1 MKNQRILV
9 SITLSVGMVFSIQAA
24 DFVNTPIPPKGM
36 TALYDS
42 LTLDQVVVTAT
53 HTPKA
58 LKDVPV
64 VTRLISLDDIK
75 KADATNIQ
83 DLLVQEL
90 PGLEFGF
97 AMTQETSLNMSGFGG
112 NAILFLCDG
121 ERLAGE
127 TMDNTDYN
135 RLNLDNVGRIEIV
148 KGASSALYGSN
159 AVGGV
164 INIIT
169 RESTEPWTA
178 NVNSRYNSFGN
189 EWRNGANFSFTSG
202 KWNSQTN
209 FQHTDIEPIKLASGP
224 TSEEKA
230 LAALLGQEIEEDKS
244 NVKKLYGQE
253 SYNVKERITFTASN
267 FLKFVARGGY
277 FYRESQRDTYNYH
290 FNAYSGG
297 LKALYDWKDGRNIE
311 VSYAY
316 DQYDKANFTPEK
328 IRTHDHDYR
337 NTQHTAHAIYNHT
350 FGEHILTLGS
360 DLLHDYLTTYQFLDN
375 TSHEQNNIDAYAQF
389 DFNPNRRFNVV
400 GSVRYDYF
408 SASEAQ
414 ALTTRLAAVYKLDGI
429 TFRANYAS
437 GFRAPSLKEM
447 YMHYDMGNMGYMII
461 GNPDVKPEKSN
472 NFNIAVEHNGKVERM
487 GILNGKYSIMLMGY
501 CNIFDKRITSVSRY
515 WVVDNSYKD
524 GGYQVLPDDNRISEE
539 GNGYVFTADNG
550 MKHEALTSSLYWNEE
565 GITVRGLDL
574 SAQYRLDFG
583 LSLRYNYAYMHESG
597 NVIYSQ
603 FTQPRSHS
611 MTWRADYDHRFT
623 RHYAI
628 SAALSGRYLGKP
640 QSGSKDVDQGYTLWK
655 LMLQQ
660 HILKGIHVNFA
671 IDNIFN
677 YKPKAYFYCSPMTT
691 GTTYSLGISVDIDRL

>member
-1 MKNQRILV
+1 MNQRILI
-9 SITLSVGMVFSIQAA
+9 SLTLSVGMVSAIQAA
-24 DFVNTPIPPKGM
+24 DFICPPVSPKGT

-42 LTLDQVVVTAT
+42 LTLEQVVVTAT

-112 NAILFLCDG
+112 NAVLFLVDG
-121 ERLAGE
+121 ERVAGE
-127 TMDNTDYN
+127 TVDNTDYN

-148 KGASSALYGSN
+148 KGASPALYGSN

-178 NVNSRYNSFGN
+178 NVNSRYSSFGK

-253 SYNVKERITFTASN
+253 SYNVKERITFTASD
-267 FLKFVARGGY
+267 FLKFIARGGY

-297 LKALYDWKDGRNIE
+297 LKAIYDWKNGRNIE

-316 DQYDKANFTPEK
+316 DQYDKANYTPEGK
-328 IRTHDHDYR
+328 RTHDHDYR
-337 NTQHTAHAIYNHT
+337 NTQHVVHAIYNHT
-350 FGEHILTLGS
+350 LGEHVLTLGS

-375 TSHEQNNIDAYAQF
+375 TSHEQNNIDAFAQF
-389 DFNPNRRFNVV
+389 DFNPNRRINVV

-408 SASEAQ
+408 SASDAQ
-414 ALTTRLAAVYKLDGI
+414 AFIILCSGLYNCGVNGIELTQISLSAHIGEVGKTIIAVAILFFAFSSVIGNYYYGESNVNFLCNGKSYTKAAIQGYRVILAIIVFLGSLMTIDIVWALVDFFMVIMTTCNLIAITFLGKYAIILLNDYKQQRLAGKNPEYKADTCKEI
-429 TFRANYAS
+429 AN
-437 GFRAPSLKEM
+437 ET
-447 YMHYDMGNMGYMII
+447 
-461 GNPDVKPEKSN
+461 E
-472 NFNIAVEHNGKVERM
+472 
-487 GILNGKYSIMLMGY
+487 
-501 CNIFDKRITSVSRY
+501 C
-515 WVVDNSYKD
+515 W
-524 GGYQVLPDDNRISEE
+524 
-539 GNGYVFTADNG
+539 
-550 MKHEALTSSLYWNEE
+550 
-565 GITVRGLDL
+565 
-574 SAQYRLDFG
+574 
-583 LSLRYNYAYMHESG
+583 
-597 NVIYSQ
+597 
-603 FTQPRSHS
+603 
-611 MTWRADYDHRFT
+611 
-623 RHYAI
+623 
-628 SAALSGRYLGKP
+628 
-640 QSGSKDVDQGYTLWK
+640 
-655 LMLQQ
+655 
-660 HILKGIHVNFA
+660 
-671 IDNIFN
+671 
-677 YKPKAYFYCSPMTT
+677 
-691 GTTYSLGISVDIDRL
+691 